1 MHFLTKK
8 ISFEK
13 LLAIASGPAVF
24 CAATYYYCDVSACF
38 CGSIAVILTVLTSTM
53 DNVNRNLKLLRSKEG
68 LTQREFAER
77 LGLKQATIGAYEEGR
92 ATPPLNILSE
102 LSRVFKVSLDNLINS
117 DLSTLPEKSWRV
129 SGKAKREVL
138 AITVDVNNK
147 ENVELV
153 TQKASAGYLSG
164 FQDPEFVKELPKISM
179 PVLPRNRTYRA
190 FEIQG
195 DSMLPIQPGSIIFAE
210 YVEDVASIKNGK
222 LYILVTRHDGIVF
235 KRVFNF
241 AGQEQ
246 KLLLVSD
253 NRSFEPYGVD
263 VSDILE
269 VWTAKA
275 FFSSQFPDADVQ
287 VTSPLVEQL
296 ALQVLQL
303 QRGEK
308 KR

>member
-1 MHFLTKK
+1 
-8 ISFEK
+8 
-13 LLAIASGPAVF
+13 
-24 CAATYYYCDVSACF
+24 
-38 CGSIAVILTVLTSTM
+38 M
-53 DNVNRNLKLLRSKEG
+53 DIVNRNLKFLRAKEA

-77 LGLKQATIGAYEEGR
+77 LGLKQASVGAYEEGR
-92 ATPPLNILSE
+92 ATPPLNVLSD
-102 LSRVFKVSLDNLINS
+102 LARLFKVSLDNLINH
-117 DLSTLPEKSWRV
+117 DLSTLPEKNWRV
-129 SGKAKREVL
+129 SGKGKKEVL
-138 AITVDVNNK
+138 AITVDSHDR

-195 DSMLPIQPGSIIFAE
+195 DSMLPIHPGSIIFAE
-210 YVEDVASIKNGK
+210 YVEDVSSIKNGK
-222 LYILVTRHDGIVF
+222 LYVLVTRHDGIVF

-241 AGQEQ
+241 AGEEQ

-253 NRSFEPYGVD
+253 NRAYEPYGVY

-269 VWTAKA
+269 VWAAKA
-275 FFSSQFPDADVQ
+275 FFSSQFPDAGAQ
-287 VTSPLVEQL
+287 AASPLVEQL

-303 QRGEK
+303 QKPTSGQ